1 MSSLVMDAL
10 DVKVAIR
17 RYLLQDT
24 CELILVLTATCQ
36 CDEVRPKCS
45 ACVRLDETC
54 QYRVA
59 KSPRS
64 RAGRDSRAASSV
76 PSPNPPPPQEHV
88 STPSISQSFPV
99 TPATTRDDASVVQA
113 GPQETRGI
121 LHQSTCTLDLE
132 LMAALCLGDLSDVF
146 PSSGN
151 GPDLS
156 RKIMRL
162 AMATP
167 FLMHQMLALSAF
179 RLFADDTNR
188 KELMIRASCHQNEA
202 LILVK
207 PYLGSATEEHSLAL
221 LFFSSLAAVSSLAEP
236 ALSIDDTQAEDFD
249 PIEITRHA
257 FQLSRGIMTVVAPFW
272 FYIRQTWAWPA
283 IQSEIEAGNDVTPQP
298 KGTPAY
304 VYLRS
309 LAFGLENAEARQACL
324 DAGTQILESIS
335 LMQQRKD
342 ASMSRRIVTSWPAV
356 TDAVFHSLLAERRP
370 VALVI
375 LAHYAAALHLGTGL
389 WWIGRWPIVLFSHI
403 EKVLGAEWTD
413 FLEWPKSII
422 FGQED

>member
-1 MSSLVMDAL
+1 MG
-10 DVKVAIR
+10 
-17 RYLLQDT
+17 
-24 CELILVLTATCQ
+24 
-36 CDEVRPKCS
+36 
-45 ACVRLDETC
+45 ETC
-54 QYRVA
+54 QYRVIA
-59 KSPRS
+59 PRS
-64 RAGRDSRAASSV
+64 RARRTSRTASVASS
-76 PSPNPPPPQEHV
+76 PIPPPPQEHV
-88 STPSISQSFPV
+88 STPSIGQSYPV
-99 TPATTRDDASVVQA
+99 TPATTQDDASVVQA
-113 GPQETRGI
+113 GHQGDRGF
-121 LHQSTCTLDLE
+121 LHQSTSTLDLE
-132 LMAALCLGDLSDVF
+132 LMATLCLGDLSDVF
-146 PSSGN
+146 PPNVN

-162 AMATP
+162 AITTP

-179 RLFADDTNR
+179 RIFADDTNR
-188 KELMIRASCHQNEA
+188 KELMTRASYHQNEA

-236 ALSIDDTQAEDFD
+236 ALSIDETQAEDFD

-272 FYIRQTWAWPA
+272 SYIRQTWAWPA
-283 IQSEIEAGNDVTPQP
+283 IQGEIEAGNDVTPQP

-309 LAFGLENAEARQACL
+309 LAFGLDSAEARQACL

-335 LMQQRKD
+335 LMQQRED
-342 ASMSRRIVTSWPAV
+342 ASMSRRIVTAWPAV
-356 TDAVFHSLLAERRP
+356 TGAVFHSLLAERRP
-370 VALVI
+370 VALVV
-375 LAHYAAALHLGTGL
+375 LAHYAAALRLGTGL

-403 EKVLGAEWTD
+403 EKVLGTEWTD

-422 FGQED
+422 FGQDQCSDDCSLLHGATQPRDA